1 MGRPRKIKLE
11 AKKIA
16 KQSPVQ
22 SVRGMNDVL
31 PLDQNYW
38 DFIQSIAEKYIYAF
52 GFKKIETPVLEH
64 TELYTRGIGATTDIV
79 EREMFT
85 FSDRG
90 GESLA
95 LRPEWTAGIV
105 RAYAEHG
112 MFTLP
117 QPVKLYSFGPLFRH
131 ERPQAGRYRQ
141 FHQINLEILGGKH
154 PSLDAQFILISWR
167 ILQKLG
173 LKDIEVQINNIGCS
187 QCRPNYKEILINTLS
202 RKRHKLCDNCKKRL
216 KKNPLRILDCKEKK
230 CQEIV
235 NEAPQIIDY
244 LCENCHN
251 HFKQVLEYLDEAE
264 VAYNL
269 NPHLVRGLDYYTRT
283 VFEIWSKDDGGGAA
297 LAGGGR
303 YDDLCEFLGGRKTF
317 AGGVSLGIERIIDQL
332 KKKNLPV
339 PEMHKPEVMF
349 IQLGEMAKRRALKIF
364 THLIDS
370 DIKVMEVLHKD
381 SIKAQLK
388 LADTLKVKLTLILG
402 QKELLDGTI
411 LIRDMS
417 TGVQEIINVEKLVP
431 ELKKRLNLQEPASS
445 AGRR

>member
-11 AKKIA
+11 AKKIP
-16 KQSPVQ
+16 KQKPIQ

-31 PLDQNYW
+31 PSEQTYW
-38 DFIQSIAEKYIYAF
+38 DFIQCIAEKYAYAF
-52 GFKKIETPVLEH
+52 GFRNIETPILEH
-64 TELYTRGIGATTDIV
+64 TELYTRGIGASTDIV

-85 FSDRG
+85 FFDRG
-90 GESLA
+90 GDNLA
-95 LRPEWTAGIV
+95 LRPEWTAGV
-105 RAYAEHG
+105 MRAYIEHG

-131 ERPQAGRYRQ
+131 ERPQAGRHRQ
-141 FHQINLEILGGKH
+141 FHQINLEALGGKH
-154 PSLDAQFILISWR
+154 PSLDAQIIVICWK
-167 ILQKLG
+167 ILQKMG

-187 QCRPNYKEILINTLS
+187 QCRPNYKEILVSSLA
-202 RKRHKLCDNCKKRL
+202 RKRYKLCDNCKKRL
-216 KKNPLRILDCKEKK
+216 RKNPLRILDCKEKK

-235 NEAPQIIDY
+235 SEAPQIVDY

-264 VAYNL
+264 ISYNL

-283 VFEIWSKDDGGGAA
+283 VFEIWSKDDAGGAA

-303 YDDLCEFLGGRKTF
+303 YDDLCEFLGGKKTF
-317 AGGVSLGIERIIDQL
+317 ACGVSIGVERVIEQL
-332 KKKNLPV
+332 KKKNLQV
-339 PEMHKPEVMF
+339 PDIHKPEVMF
-349 IQLGEMAKRRALKIF
+349 IQLGEMAKRRALKVF
-364 THLIDS
+364 TQLIDS

-388 LADTLKVKLTLILG
+388 LADTLKVKFAVILG

-417 TGVQEIINVEKLVP
+417 TGVQEIINVEKLLP
-431 ELKKRLNLQEPASS
+431 ELKKRLK
-445 AGRR
+445 